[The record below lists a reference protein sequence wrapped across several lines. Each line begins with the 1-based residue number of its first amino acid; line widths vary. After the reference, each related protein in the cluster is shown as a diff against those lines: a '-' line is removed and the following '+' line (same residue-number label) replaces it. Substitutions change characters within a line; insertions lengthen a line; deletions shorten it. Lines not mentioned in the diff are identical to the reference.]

1 MGKNFIFKMTI
12 DFNNKKF
19 LVLGAGLTGV
29 SIARYLVTKKAF
41 VSMVDDY
48 QTVIQLKKLIND
60 TSNINFIGKK
70 TDDIA
75 VEKYDY
81 LALSPGVPL
90 SHSLV
95 TKAQKFSVP
104 LISDIDI
111 FFNNTSFFAKSVLV
125 GITGSNGKTT
135 VANMIGSICMAAGK
149 SYLLAGNIGRPVLD
163 VLRHM
168 ESSKVAVPSIVVLE
182 LSSFQLDLMK
192 TTLLQIAVILN
203 MTEDHLDRYKSF
215 DDYVYSKLHIFKGVS
230 KNIINRS
237 CLKFMPC
244 TKKKCTTFGIDQAS
258 RNNDWR
264 LSDTTDH
271 GVIFHGKKKLMSIK
285 RLNVLGFHNVENAMA
300 SAAVCD
306 LIDIDFKKIAIG
318 LQAFIGLPHR
328 LALVREIN
336 AIKFIDDSK
345 GTNVGAV
352 VAALS
357 DYQGTAIPILGGDGK
372 GQDFTPLR
380 IAVSVSCRA
389 VILIGR
395 DKAIIATVLEGLKIP
410 IVLADSMEDAVNGAF
425 KKAKRGDS
433 VILSPGCASFDMF
446 KDYKER
452 AQYFINSVNFLAES
466 L

>member
-1 MGKNFIFKMTI
+1 MTI
-12 DFNNKKF
+12 DFKNKKI
-19 LVLGAGLTGV
+19 LILGAGLTGI
-29 SIARYLVTKKAF
+29 SIARYLATKKAF
-41 VSMVDDY
+41 VSVVDDY
-48 QTVIQLKKLIND
+48 KTVIQVKKLID
-60 TSNINFIGKK
+60 ETPNINHVREKS
-70 TDDIA
+70 DDIA
-75 VEKYDY
+75 VHKYDY

-90 SHSLV
+90 SHHLV
-95 TKAQKFSVP
+95 RKAQKLAIP

-111 FFNNTSFFAKSVLV
+111 FFNDASLFAKSTLV

-135 VANMIGSICMAAGK
+135 VANMIGSICAVAGK

-163 VLRHM
+163 VLRDM
-168 ESSKVAVPSIVVLE
+168 ESSNIVTPSVIVLE

-203 MTEDHLDRYKSF
+203 ITEDHLDRYKSF
-215 DDYVYSKLHIFKGVS
+215 NDYVCSKLHILKGVS
-230 KNIINRS
+230 KKIINRS
-237 CLKFMPC
+237 CLKYAPFVE
-244 TKKKCTTFGIDQAS
+244 KKCTTFGVDQAG
-258 RNNDWR
+258 RNSDWR

-271 GVIFHGKKKLMSIK
+271 GFILHGTKKLMSTK
-285 RLNVLGFHNVENAMA
+285 KLKVLGLHNVENAMA

-306 LIDIDFKKIAIG
+306 FIAIDSKDIVGG
-318 LQAFIGLPHR
+318 LEAFIGLPHR
-328 LALVREIN
+328 SALVREID

-372 GQDFTPLR
+372 GQDFRPLR
-380 IAVSVSCRA
+380 FAVSASCRA

-395 DKAIIATVLEGLKIP
+395 DKEMIATVLKDLKIP
-410 IVLADSMEDAVNGAF
+410 MVLAGSMDDAVSAAF
-425 KKAKRGDS
+425 KIAKKGDA